1 MENLRKLLD
10 LKPICYAY
18 AYIFLALAY
27 GTLFYFAHA
36 ALGLPEGWQN
46 SLYLSVVT
54 ITTLGF
60 GDITPSTELGKLVVS
75 SEPFFGVVL
84 LGLFLNAL
92 SHARNTEVIASEKEA
107 DRQRKEELRKS
118 LEMHSC
124 LILDVFKS
132 GNPFAW
138 DKHAK
143 YSAPMD
149 DLEDFARNTY
159 ASIEE
164 RKSKINTLQIKMLL
178 ETIDQNYDTFLS
190 LMPVA
195 AEISSEYVL
204 EWSSLLSNA
213 RNLKQQYDRSQAS
226 MSESGDITWPCI
238 DNIALQVQ
246 ELIQSCLFISR
257 RDKIHNKAMHA
268 TSA

>member
-1 MENLRKLLD
+1 V
-10 LKPICYAY
+10 
-18 AYIFLALAY
+18 
-27 GTLFYFAHA
+27 LFYFARTE
-36 ALGLPEGWQN
+36 LGLPEGWQN
-46 SLYLSVVT
+46 GIYLSVVT

-60 GDITPSTELGKLVVS
+60 GDITPSTDLGKFVVA
-75 SEPFFGVVL
+75 SEPFFGVIL

-92 SHARNTEVIASEKEA
+92 SHARNSEVIASEREV

-149 DLEDFARNTY
+149 DLEDFALETY
-159 ASIEE
+159 KLLEE
-164 RKSKINTLQIKMLL
+164 RKSKIDKLQIKMLL

-204 EWSSLLSNA
+204 EWSSFLSNI
-213 RNLKQQYDRSQAS
+213 RNLKQQYDRSQS
-226 MSESGDITWPCI
+226 NIPESGEIKWPSV
-238 DNIALQVQ
+238 DDIALQIQ

-257 RDKIHNKAMHA
+257 REKIPSKPMLP